1 MLTVGTAQLADFVG
15 RDKSRAT
22 PAVTLHLDGRQ
33 AAVVDSFQ
41 PHRTISVTAKW
52 DGDRLQIDSRLDP
65 TATTQFLSLEE
76 AQLVVV
82 NVTYL
87 NGERRSEVTF
97 KYNRKRRTA
106 RS

>member
-1 MLTVGTAQLADFVG
+1 
-15 RDKSRAT
+15 
-22 PAVTLHLDGRQ
+22 VTLHLDGRQ

-87 NGERRSEVTF
+87 NGERRFEVTF